1 MLITQMRLL
10 KNVVHLSFIY
20 CIQYL
25 LITFGIL
32 NAIDVQLEQGKFYC
46 VAKVTEMKIWHE
58 NKN

>member
-10 KNVVHLSFIY
+10 KNVFSFIY
-20 CIQYL
+20 YIQYL
-25 LITFGIL
+25 SITFGIL

-46 VAKVTEMKIWHE
+46 VAKVTETKIWHE